1 MWISGSYFWSPQYIK
16 QRLCIKPGIQ
26 ERGTECE
33 ECGEWGNVNFGECG
47 QTFQKMPPNIPGNV
61 AKHSGKCCQTFQGIS
76 PNIPGNVIK
85 IFMLFFLP
93 NRIKNYEEK
102 NHHKPFNA
110 LNGSITMVAILMTE

>member
-33 ECGEWGNVNFGECG
+33 ECGEWGNVIFRGIR
-47 QTFQKMPPNIPGNV
+47 PNIPGN
-61 AKHSGKCCQTFQGIS
+61 APKHSRECRQTFQEIL
-76 PNIPGNVIK
+76 PIIPGNVIK

-102 NHHKPFNA
+102 NYHKPFDA
-110 LNGSITMVAILMTE
+110 LNGSIPMVAILITE

>member
-47 QTFQKMPPNIPGNV
+47 QTFQ
-61 AKHSGKCCQTFQGIS
+61 GIS

-110 LNGSITMVAILMTE
+110 LNGSIPMVAILMTE